1 MKPGALFKLVYICKV
16 TQVTQADVP
25 TVLLS
30 LFAFTQNFFTLKAGG
45 IKPIISLC
53 RLQIQKFMAGK
64 ITEAFQSQV
73 S

>member
-53 RLQIQKFMAGK
+53 RL
-64 ITEAFQSQV
+64 
-73 S
+73 